1 MDRREVERIL
11 SRIESLL
18 DLHGENSFKSRAYGR
33 AARAVRSA
41 DVDVVDVVRSGAEL
55 EVDGIGSGI
64 AGEIREIVETGT
76 SSQLEDLMERTP
88 NGLLDVLSI
97 RGLGSKKVR
106 TLWHELGVESLDD
119 LEEKGKRGEIAGLKG
134 FGAKTEAN
142 ILQGIADLKA
152 NVGRMRLHTATD
164 LAGELLPLLRGLP
177 SAGRV
182 EIAGRLRRGGEEF
195 GALEFVLETERP
207 EDVLQGLTE
216 SDVLSEVQSRDGTI
230 YGTIDGTYKVL
241 IHLASPDEFIV
252 TLHQKSSA
260 SDYRFM
266 VAIPLHDRGYE
277 LTDRALLKDG
287 EPVALK
293 NEEEIYRLGGMQ
305 FIPPEL
311 REGIDE
317 VRVALEGG
325 LPELVSEGDLRGI
338 LHVHSTWSDGRNSIA
353 ELAERAHGL
362 GYEYLLMCDH
372 SKAAFY
378 ANGLDEKR
386 LEMQGKE
393 IDEINR
399 KYDPE
404 RFRVLKG
411 IECDILA
418 DGSLDLADDALAA
431 LDCVVVSIHSNF
443 NYPEE
448 VQTERVCRALDNP
461 YATILAHPTGRL
473 ILTRKGYPIDLK
485 RVIAHAAER
494 GKFVE
499 LNANPYRLD
508 LSWRMIRYAKRK
520 GVKIAIDPD
529 AHSAPEFD
537 YHRYGVTI
545 ARKGWLT
552 KEDVLNALSLD
563 DFLATVAKARSC

>member
-230 YGTIDGTYKVL
+230 YGTIDGTSKVL
-241 IHLASPDEFIV
+241 I
-252 TLHQKSSA
+252 
-260 SDYRFM
+260 
-266 VAIPLHDRGYE
+266 
-277 LTDRALLKDG
+277 
-287 EPVALK
+287 
-293 NEEEIYRLGGMQ
+293 
-305 FIPPEL
+305 
-311 REGIDE
+311 
-317 VRVALEGG
+317 
-325 LPELVSEGDLRGI
+325 
-338 LHVHSTWSDGRNSIA
+338 
-353 ELAERAHGL
+353 
-362 GYEYLLMCDH
+362 
-372 SKAAFY
+372 
-378 ANGLDEKR
+378 LDEW
-386 LEMQGKE
+386 
-393 IDEINR
+393 
-399 KYDPE
+399 
-404 RFRVLKG
+404 
-411 IECDILA
+411 
-418 DGSLDLADDALAA
+418 
-431 LDCVVVSIHSNF
+431 VSS
-443 NYPEE
+443 
-448 VQTERVCRALDNP
+448 
-461 YATILAHPTGRL
+461 TIG
-473 ILTRKGYPIDLK
+473 
-485 RVIAHAAER
+485 
-494 GKFVE
+494 
-499 LNANPYRLD
+499 
-508 LSWRMIRYAKRK
+508 
-520 GVKIAIDPD
+520 
-529 AHSAPEFD
+529 
-537 YHRYGVTI
+537 
-545 ARKGWLT
+545 
-552 KEDVLNALSLD
+552 
-563 DFLATVAKARSC
+563 